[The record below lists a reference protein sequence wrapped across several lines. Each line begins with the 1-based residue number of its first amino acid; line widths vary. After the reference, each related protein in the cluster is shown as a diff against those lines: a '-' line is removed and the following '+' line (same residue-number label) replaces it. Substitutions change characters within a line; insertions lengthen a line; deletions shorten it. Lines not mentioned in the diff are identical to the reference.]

1 MLKLLPFGRLETW
14 YSPFMFASVVGLK
27 LLADAINVAAVNNII
42 NLVRVLMRELRWQ
55 CPSLQC
61 FGICNIYNKQLLLCE
76 MRKAVSGKGR
86 ESSMVLG
93 QGIYDG
99 LAEIRF
105 TFTKNPVS
113 T

>member
-1 MLKLLPFGRLETW
+1 
-14 YSPFMFASVVGLK
+14 MFASVVGLK
-27 LLADAINVAAVNNII
+27 LLADANNVAAVNNII
-42 NLVRVLMRELRWQ
+42 NLVRELMRELQ
-55 CPSLQC
+55 CPRLV
-61 FGICNIYNKQLLLCE
+61 NIYNKQLLLCE